1 MRTPRRAVELE
12 VETWR
17 IEEAGFTSG
26 PYLGRFELLWPRP
39 NIERSRIVLG
49 LPDRIGETVDWSE
62 APLKR
67 KWLFKEDME
76 GRMVLTVT
84 VLPLRDRNT
93 SEDAD
98 EALDLIGRT
107 IARETSLTWRTLG
120 DLIDLG
126 DSAARYILAGPRKA
140 IAEGDVLIDEQV
152 DRTHRLPLVAPND
165 LYRPSP
171 PGADHTGPRTDL
183 ETGET
188 HRPEPPDRIALEAGE
203 ENGYMDVKMTVWDE

>member
-62 APLKR
+62 APLRR

-76 GRMVLTVT
+76 GRMVLAVT

-93 SEDAD
+93 PEVGG
-98 EALDLIGRT
+98 EALDLIGRSV
-107 IARETSLTWRTLG
+107 ARETSLAWRTLS

-126 DSAARYILAGPRKA
+126 GSAARYILAGPQKT
-140 IAEGDVLIDEQV
+140 IAEGDVLIEEQV
-152 DRTHRLPLVAPND
+152 DRTHRIPLVAPHD
-165 LYRPSP
+165 LYRPGSVRSEP
-171 PGADHTGPRTDL
+171 SGPRTDL

-188 HRPEPPDRIALEAGE
+188 EEPEAPDRIAVEAGE
-203 ENGYMDVKMTVWDE
+203 DNGYLDVKMTVWDE